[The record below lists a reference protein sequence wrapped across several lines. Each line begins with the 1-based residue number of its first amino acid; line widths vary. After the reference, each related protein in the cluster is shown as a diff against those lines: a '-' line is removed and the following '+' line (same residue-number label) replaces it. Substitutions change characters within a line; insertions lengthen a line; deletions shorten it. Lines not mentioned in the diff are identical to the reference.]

1 MSNFFLFLFHE
12 VVEIVKC
19 VSEGGEVKEMG
30 NKFVVSTKK
39 FEDLVTVGAIFY
51 IVPKFIGSKS
61 NRLLGHRQSVWSGSK
76 SRGGLEDESCPHSA
90 LKSSQASINSQIS
103 SHIQSNHHSSSSRK

>member
-1 MSNFFLFLFHE
+1 MSNFFLFLFHK

-30 NKFVVSTKK
+30 NKFIVSTKK
-39 FEDLVTVGAIFY
+39 FEDLVTVSVVFD
-51 IVPKFIGSKS
+51 IVPKFIGSKGD
-61 NRLLGHRQSVWSGSK
+61 RLLGHHQSVWSGSK
-76 SRGGLEDESCPHSA
+76 LRGGLGDESCSHYA

-103 SHIQSNHHSSSSRK
+103 SHNRSNCHSS